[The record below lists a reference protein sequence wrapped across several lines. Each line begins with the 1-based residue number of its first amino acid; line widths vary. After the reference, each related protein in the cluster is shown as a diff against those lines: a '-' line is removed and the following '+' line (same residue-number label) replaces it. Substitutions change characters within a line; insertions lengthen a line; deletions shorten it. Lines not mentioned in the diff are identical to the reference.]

1 VVALVRER
9 IIDRLIV
16 ATTLLL
22 LVLPVAG
29 NAQSEAGSD
38 RENCLLCHRYPT
50 IGRFEEDG
58 TKRTFYV
65 NDQLYLQ
72 SVHGKL
78 ECSNCHVDVDKIPH
92 TNARKVDCSTECH
105 LREPSTGRPFSH
117 ANMVE
122 KYDRS
127 VHGRLAPDG
136 STKRY
141 AEDLPTCLD
150 CHDNRVLFI
159 PSGLWG
165 RNDALS
171 NETLTR
177 CRGCHT
183 GEDWADREYMH
194 VTHRLRRLLQP
205 FEVVRMCGACHEDAE
220 KMERHGVESVDTYKE
235 TYHWQQIKY
244 NVRDAPDCISCH
256 VPVGYSAH
264 DIRPAED
271 PISPLHAENRV
282 RTCANPGGVQT
293 CHPNATDKFAT
304 GRVHAYGEKAKLAMR
319 SEMFPAA
326 REEGD
331 SLLLERARGAYVE
344 ETLWRYE
351 IIAFLKLA
359 YKILIGVVIGAMSI
373 HNLLD
378 YLRTRRRSR

>member
-1 VVALVRER
+1 MLRVAL
-9 IIDRLIV
+9 
-16 ATTLLL
+16 ATALLL
-22 LVLPVAG
+22 ILFPVPG
-29 NAQSEAGSD
+29 RAQSDVASD

-50 IGRFEEDG
+50 MGRFEEDG
-58 TKRTFYV
+58 TKRTYYL
-65 NDQLYLQ
+65 NDQMYLQ

-78 ECSNCHVDVDKIPH
+78 DCTNCHVDVDRIPH
-92 TNARKVDCSTECH
+92 TDADKVDCSTECH

-127 VHGRLAPDG
+127 VHGSLTPDG
-136 STKRY
+136 ETKEH
-141 AEDLPTCLD
+141 AEDLPACLD
-150 CHDNRVLFI
+150 CHDNRVLFV

-183 GEDWADREYMH
+183 GEDWADREYIH
-194 VTHRLRRLLQP
+194 VTHRLRRLLEP
-205 FEVVRMCGACHEDAE
+205 SEVVRMCGSCHEDAE

-264 DIRPAED
+264 DIRPAAD
-271 PISPLHAENRV
+271 PISPLHRENRV

-293 CHPNATDKFAT
+293 CHPNATDQFAT
-304 GRVHAYGEKAKLAMR
+304 GRVHAYGEKAEIAMR
-319 SEMFPAA
+319 AEMFSAVD
-326 REEGD
+326 EEAD
-331 SLLLERARGAYVE
+331 PLLVERAK
-344 ETLWRYE
+344 ETYGEGGLWRYQV
-351 IIAFLKLA
+351 IALLKLA
-359 YKILIGVVIGAMSI
+359 YKILIGVVIGIMTL
-373 HNLLD
+373 HQLLD
-378 YLRTRRRSR
+378 YNRARRRRR